1 MLIVVSRDP
10 TSREVTYYTQA
21 PDVYNTASFRL
32 PKCLCDALDVEA
44 HQIARASLREGAAL
58 PPPSRRATQPHR
70 ISSDLERAAPA
81 LSCPRRAASAEAQV
95 QRA

>member
-1 MLIVVSRDP
+1 MLWMWKLTKLHVRRYEKEPPS
-10 TSREVTYYTQA
+10 
-21 PDVYNTASFRL
+21 
-32 PKCLCDALDVEA
+32 
-44 HQIARASLREGAAL
+44 

-95 QRA
+95 KRA